1 MFCQAV
7 VSTELWLSKGF
18 LTPEGLTEIKLPI
31 TGTWNKNPDA
41 QQAKTHL
48 LLVRHRLHLAL
59 ACG

>member
-7 VSTELWLSKGF
+7 VSTELWPSKGF

-31 TGTWNKNPDA
+31 TDTSNKNPDA

-48 LLVRHRLHLAL
+48 PLLCHRLHLAL
-59 ACG
+59 VCG